1 DAEAVLTPPAA
12 GVDVW
17 VVDATGGAEAR
28 DLSWSLRRAGVA
40 ADRGFDER
48 SMRAQMKLAD
58 RSGASLALIVG
69 PEERARGTV
78 SLRQLR
84 GDGAQ
89 QVVAR
94 DDVVARVK
102 ELLA

>member
-1 DAEAVLTPPAA
+1 
-12 GVDVW
+12 
-17 VVDATGGAEAR
+17 
-28 DLSWSLRRAGVA
+28 
-40 ADRGFDER
+40 
-48 SMRAQMKLAD
+48 MKLAD